1 MCKSK
6 AMKLALMAEAQPS
19 LSNFI
24 YNFVKFGYAEL
35 KVLACSAISRLLC
48 ELCSNLMLAPRLFSA
63 EHPLCR

>member
-1 MCKSK
+1 MFKSK
-6 AMKLALMAEAQPS
+6 AMKLASMAEAQPS

-35 KVLACSAISRLLC
+35 KVLARSAISRLLC